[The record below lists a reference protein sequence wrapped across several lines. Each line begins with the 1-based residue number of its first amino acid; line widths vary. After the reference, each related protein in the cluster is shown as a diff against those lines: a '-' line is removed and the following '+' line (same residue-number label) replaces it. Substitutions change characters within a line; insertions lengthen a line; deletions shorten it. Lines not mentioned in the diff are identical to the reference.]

1 MRLSVV
7 VITLNEE
14 ANLRRCLESVAFA
27 DEIVVVDAG
36 SEDRTCDIAREFTD
50 KVFERSMRGFGAQK
64 QFAVEQA
71 SGDWILSLDA
81 DEWLS
86 DTLRQ
91 SIQQMLSRPESEQ
104 HDAYQLYRLNYF
116 YGRPIRH
123 CGWYAPI
130 LRLFRRGRGRFN
142 DKLVHEEII
151 VEGRVDILR
160 GDIMHV
166 PYRDIFH
173 HLEKMQRY
181 ARLDAEEIL
190 KGGKHFHGFRAIL
203 YIVLRP
209 MWKFI
214 EKYILLQ
221 GFREGLHGLVLSAL
235 AAFGVFL
242 IYVHAW
248 TMTKEEVH
256 Q

>member
-7 VITLNEE
+7 VIALNEE
-14 ANLRRCLESVAFA
+14 ENLRRCLESVSFA

-50 KVFERSMRGFGAQK
+50 KVYERSMRGFGAQK

-71 SGDWILSLDA
+71 SSDWILSVDA

-86 DTLRQ
+86 DTLQ
-91 SIQQMLSRPESEQ
+91 KSIQQMLARPESEQ
-104 HDAYQLYRLNYF
+104 HDAYQIYRLNYF
-116 YGRPIRH
+116 YGRPIRY
-123 CGWYAPI
+123 CGWYTPI

-142 DKLVHEEII
+142 DKLVHEE
-151 VEGRVDILR
+151 VVAEGSIGMLDGDIL
-160 GDIMHV
+160 HV

-181 ARLDAEEIL
+181 ARLDARELL
-190 KGGKHFHGFRAIL
+190 KKGRAFHGIFPFAH
-203 YIVLRP
+203 IVLRP
-209 MWKFI
+209 MWKFF
-214 EKYILLQ
+214 EKYIFQQ
-221 GFREGLHGLVLSAL
+221 GFREGMHGIVLSAL

-242 IYVHAW
+242 MHVHAW
-248 TMTKEEVH
+248 NIYREDASK
-256 Q
+256 

>member
-14 ANLRRCLESVAFA
+14 TNLQRCLESIAFA
-27 DEIVVVDAG
+27 DEVIVVDSG

-50 KVFERSMRGFGAQK
+50 KVFEHSMQGFGEQK

-86 DTLRQ
+86 DEARR
-91 SIQQMLSRPESEQ
+91 SIKNILSNRVNAC
-104 HDAYQLYRLNYF
+104 DAYRLYRLNYF

-130 LRLFRRGRGRFN
+130 LRLFRRGEGRFN
-142 DKLVHEEII
+142 DKLVHEEVV
-151 VEGRVDILR
+151 VEGSIGILEGDIL
-160 GDIMHV
+160 HV
-166 PYRDIFH
+166 PYRDVFH

-181 ARLDAEEIL
+181 ARLDARELL
-190 KGGKHFHGFRAIL
+190 KKGRAFHGIL
-203 YIVLRP
+203 PFAHIVLRP
-209 MWKFI
+209 MWKFV
-214 EKYILLQ
+214 EKYIFQQ
-221 GFREGLHGLVLSAL
+221 GFREGMHGFVLSVL

-242 IYVHAW
+242 MHVHAW
-248 TMTKEEVH
+248 NIYREDASK
-256 Q
+256 